1 MRNGI
6 TVRDVMNREFVG
18 VSESDR
24 LADAA
29 ELMVSEPT
37 EAVVV
42 VRGSEPIG
50 TLSTAGAL
58 SAMVDG
64 APGDQSVGE
73 VMEPSVP
80 TTSPDTAVTEATRQ
94 LVSRGSTHLVVV
106 DDGEIVGLL
115 TQGDVLATQGAVE
128 TTAAA
133 PSGGSE
139 ASEVGEAIEAEN
151 ESQQSVQ
158 GICEECGTLSPEL
171 STVNGQLV
179 CPDCRAY

>member
-1 MRNGI
+1 
-6 TVRDVMNREFVG
+6 MNREFVG

-24 LADAA
+24 LVDAA
-29 ELMVSEPT
+29 ELMAAEPT

-42 VRGSEPIG
+42 VRGSELIG
-50 TLSTAGAL
+50 TLSTERAL

-64 APGDQSVGE
+64 APEDRSVGE
-73 VMEPSVP
+73 VMEPAVP
-80 TTSPDTAVTEATRQ
+80 TISPDAAVTEATQQ
-94 LVSRGSTHLVVV
+94 LVSRRSTHLVVV

-133 PSGGSE
+133 PAGGSE
-139 ASEVGEAIEAEN
+139 AGDVGEAIEADGDSER
-151 ESQQSVQ
+151 SVQ
-158 GICEECGTLSPEL
+158 GICEECGSLSPEL